1 MKNKTKIPDIKI
13 EKFLIDA
20 DEAFRVCDL
29 VKSED
34 PDYEFDLEL
43 RKQVKKLQELI
54 SKYYE
59 K

>member
-1 MKNKTKIPDIKI
+1 MNNKTKIPDIEI
-13 EKFLIDA
+13 EMFLTDA
-20 DEAFRVCDL
+20 DESFRVCGL
-29 VKSED
+29 VESED

-59 K
+59 Q